1 MNYSDW
7 SYFQL
12 RDKESE
18 GQQCKIIKKKEEESM
33 ICMALPMKTGMGV
46 HYHNKCSA
54 TKSHF
59 ASFVSAKQLSFA
71 EHYAFWILLC

>member
-1 MNYSDW
+1 MQN
-7 SYFQL
+7 
-12 RDKESE
+12 
-18 GQQCKIIKKKEEESM
+18 KKKE
-33 ICMALPMKTGMGV
+33 CDVHVAAVKAGRGV

-59 ASFVSAKQLSFA
+59 APFVSAKQLSFA

>member
-1 MNYSDW
+1 MDCTDS
-7 SYFQL
+7 SSF
-12 RDKESE
+12 RST
-18 GQQCKIIKKKEEESM
+18 IKKVEDNNAKKKKKGSM
-33 ICMALPMKTGMGV
+33 ICMALPVKAGRGI

>member
-1 MNYSDW
+1 M
-7 SYFQL
+7 QEK
-12 RDKESE
+12 RKR
-18 GQQCKIIKKKEEESM
+18 ITMKKKKKESM
-33 ICMALPMKTGMGV
+33 ICMALPMKAGRGV